1 MRLFIALD
9 LSPEIH
15 QQLSAL
21 IAKMKSRA
29 PNLRFVRPEGL
40 HITLKFLGETP
51 ASKLDILETALS
63 QIEHPAFPL
72 TVENLGF
79 FPDAKRPRIFWAGI
93 SAPPDTA
100 SLLAAKVDHA
110 CTFVGLPPEK
120 HEWKPHITL
129 ARIGSGNPQ
138 HFQPKAD
145 TQKMFGMMM
154 VTQFHIYESTLHPQG
169 SIYNKI
175 ATFPLKSKTATKK

>member
-9 LSPEIH
+9 LSAEIH
-15 QQLSAL
+15 QHLSAL
-21 IAKMKSRA
+21 IAKMKLRA
-29 PNLRFVRPEGL
+29 PSLRFVRPEGL
-40 HITLKFLGETP
+40 HITLKFLGEVP
-51 ASKLDILETALS
+51 ATKLDLLKAALG

-72 TVENLGF
+72 IVENLGF

-93 SAPPDTA
+93 SAPADTA

-110 CTFVGLPPEK
+110 CSFIGFTPEK
-120 HEWKPHITL
+120 HAWQPHITL
-129 ARIGSGNPQ
+129 ARVGSGKPYP
-138 HFQPKAD
+138 FQSTAAD
-145 TQKMFGMMM
+145 TQRRFGMMM

-175 ATFPLKSKTATKK
+175 ATFALKPRT